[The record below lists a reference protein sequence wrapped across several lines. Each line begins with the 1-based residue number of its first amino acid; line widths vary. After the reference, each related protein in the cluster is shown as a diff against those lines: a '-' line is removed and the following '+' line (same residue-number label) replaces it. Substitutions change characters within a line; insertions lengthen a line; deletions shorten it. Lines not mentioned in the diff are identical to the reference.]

1 MFLDFLNFLTL
12 YKEQNIHGTYEIL
25 ENMKK

>member
-12 YKEQNIHGTYEIL
+12 YKEQNIRKTYEIL
-25 ENMKK
+25 EDMKK